1 VDSALSDFT
10 LQKNYRLINIYCTVR
25 SDGIGYQEISH
36 LMGFTMKFAYIVT
49 VARMSHIL
57 SSIWVFILAI
67 VILADVFGR
76 VLFLAPLPG
85 TKEILQNSV
94 ILVTFL
100 QIPLAIYSG
109 SMLRTTLLT
118 GAMPGFAQRILRTL
132 AYVLG
137 LCLFLA
143 IAWAS
148 FPEAIEALRL
158 NEYEG
163 EGSLRIYTWPI
174 RFLIVATSAFAAFA
188 YLTMMIADWRGEL
201 GANEALTHH

>member
-1 VDSALSDFT
+1 MF
-10 LQKNYRLINIYCTVR
+10 YCTKCADVLT
-25 SDGIGYQEISH
+25 YQEIRH
-36 LMGFTMKFAYIVT
+36 QKGLRMRFGTT
-49 VARMSHIL
+49 VAVARVIHIL
-57 SSIWVFILAI
+57 SSIWVFILAL
-67 VILADVFGR
+67 VILVDVFGR

-118 GAMPGFAQRILRTL
+118 DALPPFGRRILRSLT
-132 AYVLG
+132 YVLG
-137 LCLFLA
+137 FGLFAA
-143 IAWAS
+143 IAYAA
-148 FPEAIEALRL
+148 FPEAMEAMRL

-174 RFLIVATSAFAAFA
+174 RFLMVATSVFAAFA
-188 YLTMMIADWRGEL
+188 YLSMMVADWTGHL
-201 GANEALTHH
+201 GVDEALSHK

>member
-1 VDSALSDFT
+1 
-10 LQKNYRLINIYCTVR
+10 
-25 SDGIGYQEISH
+25 
-36 LMGFTMKFAYIVT
+36 MKFGYTVS
-49 VARMSHIL
+49 VARGIHIL

-67 VILADVFGR
+67 VILVDVFGR

-100 QIPLAIYSG
+100 QLPLAIYSG

-118 GAMPGFAQRILRTL
+118 EALPPFAQRVLRTL
-132 AYVLG
+132 AYALG
-137 LCLFLA
+137 CILFAA
-143 IAWAS
+143 IGYAS
-148 FPEAIEALRL
+148 FPEAIEAMRL

-174 RFLIVATSAFAAFA
+174 RFLLVITAAFAAFA
-188 YLTMMIADWRGEL
+188 YLSMMAADWRGQL
-201 GANEALTHH
+201 GSDEALTHH

>member
-1 VDSALSDFT
+1 M
-10 LQKNYRLINIYCTVR
+10 IYCAALKDTLT
-25 SDGIGYQEISH
+25 YQENCH
-36 LMGFTMKFAYIVT
+36 QLGFMMKFGYSVT
-49 VARMSHIL
+49 IARVIHIL

-67 VILADVFGR
+67 VILVDVFGR

-100 QIPLAIYSG
+100 QLPLAIYSG

-118 GAMPGFAQRILRTL
+118 DALPAFAKRILRSL
-132 AYVLG
+132 AYALG
-137 LCLFLA
+137 FALFAA
-143 IAWAS
+143 IGYAS
-148 FPEAIEALRL
+148 FPEAIEAMRL

-174 RFLIVATSAFAAFA
+174 RFLLVITAAFAAFA
-188 YLTMMIADWRGEL
+188 YLSMMVADWRGQL
-201 GANEALTHH
+201 GADEALTHQ

>member
-1 VDSALSDFT
+1 
-10 LQKNYRLINIYCTVR
+10 
-25 SDGIGYQEISH
+25 
-36 LMGFTMKFAYIVT
+36 MKFAYTIS
-49 VARMSHIL
+49 VARMIHIL
-57 SSIWVFILAI
+57 SSIWVFTLAL
-67 VILADVFGR
+67 VILVDVFGR

-118 GAMPGFAQRILRTL
+118 DALPPAAQRILRSF

-137 LCLFLA
+137 LALFVA
-143 IAWAS
+143 IAYAS
-148 FPEAIEALRL
+148 LPEAFEALHL
-158 NEYEG
+158 GEYEG

-174 RFLIVATSAFAAFA
+174 RFLIVGTSVFAAFA
-188 YLTMMIADWRGEL
+188 YLSMMVADWRGQL
-201 GANEALTHH
+201 GDDEALTRH

>member
-1 VDSALSDFT
+1 MRFGT
-10 LQKNYRLINIYCTVR
+10 
-25 SDGIGYQEISH
+25 
-36 LMGFTMKFAYIVT
+36 T
-49 VARMSHIL
+49 VAVARVIHIL
-57 SSIWVFILAI
+57 SSIWVFILAL
-67 VILADVFGR
+67 VILVDVFGR

-118 GAMPGFAQRILRTL
+118 EALPPFGQRILRTL

-137 LCLFLA
+137 FGLFAA
-143 IAWAS
+143 IAYAA
-148 FPEAIEALRL
+148 FPEAMEAMRL

-174 RFLIVATSAFAAFA
+174 RFLMVATSVFAAFA
-188 YLTMMIADWRGEL
+188 YLSMMVADWTGHLGED
-201 GANEALTHH
+201 EALSHK